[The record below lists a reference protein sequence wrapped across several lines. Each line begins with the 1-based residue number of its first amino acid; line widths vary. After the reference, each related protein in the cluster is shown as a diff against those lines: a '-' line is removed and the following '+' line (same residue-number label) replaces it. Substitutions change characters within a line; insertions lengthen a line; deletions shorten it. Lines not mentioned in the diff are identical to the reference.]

1 MHRRILASTAA
12 AVLALGLAACTDE
25 GGGGTV
31 TTPPPSIDID
41 GGSDNGGDETTTP
54 APSDGGGDTGTA
66 APDIPAPDPADYP
79 GMDQNT
85 PEGAEQA
92 FRYYIA
98 VMVWGYQTGEHD
110 LLETLQADDC
120 DACTINVQNIE
131 ALAEGNR
138 FWTPTTY
145 EEEGITT
152 YESENFDIEVG
163 ILFILGEHEE
173 PVGDSPE
180 YSSTPALSYSAV
192 GGMHWTGDRWI
203 VGGMDIGSEAV
214 DDAD

>member
-31 TTPPPSIDID
+31 TTPPPSINID
-41 GGSDNGGDETTTP
+41 GGSGNGGDETTTP
-54 APSDGGGDTGTA
+54 APSDGGGDNGTA

-98 VMVWGYQTGEHD
+98 VMVWGYQTGDFE
-110 LLETLQADDC
+110 LLAELQAGDC
-120 DACTINVQNIE
+120 NACSRNETTIE
-131 ALAEGNR
+131 GLATQGR
-138 FWTPTTY
+138 FW
-145 EEEGITT
+145 EGVEI
-152 YESENFDIEVG
+152 
-163 ILFILGEHEE
+163 E
-173 PVGDSPE
+173 PVGTLFEETPDSIDVGYNFYLSEHTEPSESGDSKVTIPREE
-180 YSSTPALSYSAV
+180 YGAV
-192 GGMHWTGDRWI
+192 ARMVWTDNQWK
-203 VGGMDIGSEAV
+203 VDAMDLETAEAPS
-214 DDAD
+214 